1 MINMRE
7 KDQSKKAKI
16 IQAVFEIV
24 DRDGLAGLAFGKI
37 AKWAGISS
45 GTPYVYYRDKTDM
58 LSQIYVAAKQQLESG
73 LDEQLAQTDST
84 KEQLITCLEYF
95 ARQYIKYPLQANYIM
110 AIHAAPELI
119 TPTARQEGASF
130 TNSLSGLY
138 CRLCKESQAAV
149 VGDQFLV
156 GALLLGPIMWLLR
169 QAKLN
174 NTQVDDAQIKRVV
187 RISVNGLFEEEKHET
202 SL

>member
-24 DRDGLAGLAFGKI
+24 DRDGLAGLSFGKI

-138 CRLCKESQAAV
+138 CRLCKESQSAV
-149 VGDQFLV
+149 VGRPVSGWCPAAGTNHVAFASGKAQQYASRRCTDQKSRPHF
-156 GALLLGPIMWLLR
+156 G
-169 QAKLN
+169 
-174 NTQVDDAQIKRVV
+174 
-187 RISVNGLFEEEKHET
+187 
-202 SL
+202 

>member
-1 MINMRE
+1 MRE

-24 DRDGLAGLAFGKI
+24 DRDGLAGLSFGKI

-58 LSQIYVAAKQQLESG
+58 LSQIYVASKQQLESG

-95 ARQYIKYPLQANYIM
+95 ARQYTKYPLQANYIM

-119 TPTARQEGASF
+119 TPAARQKGSSF
-130 TNSLSGLY
+130 TNSLNGLY
-138 CRLCKESQAAV
+138 CRLCSESQATV
-149 VGDQFLV
+149 IGDDQFLV

-187 RISVNGLFEEEKHET
+187 RISVNGLFEEKNRE
-202 SL
+202 S

>member
-24 DRDGLAGLAFGKI
+24 DRDGLAGLSFGKI

-119 TPTARQEGASF
+119 TPTARQEF

-187 RISVNGLFEEEKHET
+187 RISVNGLFEEENHET

>member
-24 DRDGLAGLAFGKI
+24 DRDGLAGLSFGKI

-138 CRLCKESQAAV
+138 CRMCKESQAAV
-149 VGDQFLV
+149 V

>member
-24 DRDGLAGLAFGKI
+24 DRDGLAGLSFGKI

-58 LSQIYVAAKQQLESG
+58 LSQIYVATKQQLESG

-119 TPTARQEGASF
+119 TPTARQAGRRHVYQQSERTILPSVQRKSSSSRWRPVSGWRPAAGTNHVAFASGKAQQYASRRC
-130 TNSLSGLY
+130 T
-138 CRLCKESQAAV
+138 
-149 VGDQFLV
+149 DQKSRPHF
-156 GALLLGPIMWLLR
+156 G
-169 QAKLN
+169 
-174 NTQVDDAQIKRVV
+174 
-187 RISVNGLFEEEKHET
+187 
-202 SL
+202 

>member
-1 MINMRE
+1 MIISMINMRE

-24 DRDGLAGLAFGKI
+24 DRDGLAGCHLVNRQ
-37 AKWAGISS
+37 WAGHQFRH
-45 GTPYVYYRDKTDM
+45 PYVYYRDKTDM

-110 AIHAAPELI
+110 PFMPL
-119 TPTARQEGASF
+119 P
-130 TNSLSGLY
+130 N
-138 CRLCKESQAAV
+138 
-149 VGDQFLV
+149 
-156 GALLLGPIMWLLR
+156 
-169 QAKLN
+169 
-174 NTQVDDAQIKRVV
+174 
-187 RISVNGLFEEEKHET
+187 
-202 SL
+202 

>member
-1 MINMRE
+1 MRE
-7 KDQSKKAKI
+7 KDQTKKEKI
-16 IQAVFEIV
+16 VQAVFEIV
-24 DRDGLAGLAFGKI
+24 DHDGLAGLSFGKI

-58 LSQIYVAAKQQLESG
+58 LSQIYIATKQELESG
-73 LDEQLAQTDST
+73 LDDRLAKSNST

-95 ARQYIKYPLQANYIM
+95 AQQYMKYPLQANYIM

-119 TPTARQEGASF
+119 TPAARQAGASF
-130 TNSLSGLY
+130 AHNLNELY
-138 CRLCKESQAAV
+138 CQLCYETKATATADNQT
-149 VGDQFLV
+149 LV

-174 NTQVDDAQIKRVV
+174 GTQVKDTQIKKVV
-187 RISVNGLFEEEKHET
+187 RISVNGLFEENNHE
-202 SL
+202 S